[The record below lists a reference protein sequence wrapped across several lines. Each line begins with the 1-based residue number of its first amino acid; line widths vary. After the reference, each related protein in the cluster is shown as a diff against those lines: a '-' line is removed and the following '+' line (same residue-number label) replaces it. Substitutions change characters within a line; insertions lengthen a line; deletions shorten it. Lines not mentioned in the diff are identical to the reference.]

1 MDGQVFSPSDFVA
14 VFNQTL
20 EYAYPSVVIE
30 GELANFRIAKNRWV
44 YFSLQD
50 ELASVSFFGA
60 VNQLPGP
67 LEDGLMARVVGV
79 PRMHPRYGFSVNLLS
94 ITPVGEGALRKAG
107 DLLAKKL
114 AAEGL
119 FAPERKRPLPALP
132 ERVGL
137 ITAAGSAAAADF
149 IKILGERWGGLE
161 ILLRD
166 SFVQGPQAPASINEA
181 VDYFNRTAAVPDVL
195 VITRGGGGADDLA
208 AFNDERVV
216 RVVAASRAPTLV
228 AIGHEVD
235 ISLAELAAD
244 QRASTPSNAAQ
255 LLVPDKKHVLR
266 DLDGFRGNLQR
277 TLKTNLER
285 EADAIEYNRE
295 YLRNRVT
302 QLLNS
307 WRAELSATR
316 KLVQI
321 FDPEAALKRGYAIVT
336 KGAQHVDSITQVS
349 PGDNLSVRVRDG
361 TIGAT
366 VSGRSR

>member
-137 ITAAGSAAAADF
+137 ITATGSAAAADF

-166 SFVQGPQAPASINEA
+166 SFVQGP
-181 VDYFNRTAAVPDVL
+181 
-195 VITRGGGGADDLA
+195 
-208 AFNDERVV
+208 
-216 RVVAASRAPTLV
+216 
-228 AIGHEVD
+228 
-235 ISLAELAAD
+235 
-244 QRASTPSNAAQ
+244 
-255 LLVPDKKHVLR
+255 
-266 DLDGFRGNLQR
+266 
-277 TLKTNLER
+277 
-285 EADAIEYNRE
+285 
-295 YLRNRVT
+295 
-302 QLLNS
+302 
-307 WRAELSATR
+307 
-316 KLVQI
+316 
-321 FDPEAALKRGYAIVT
+321 
-336 KGAQHVDSITQVS
+336 
-349 PGDNLSVRVRDG
+349 
-361 TIGAT
+361 
-366 VSGRSR
+366 